1 MSIRFI
7 LAPAGGGKTW
17 HCLQEIAAL
26 EKADPLGT
34 PVYFILPEQAT
45 FIMNDCYAK
54 PARAAVF
61 AVPAF

>member
-34 PVYFILPEQAT
+34 PVYFILPYPRFEL
-45 FIMNDCYAK
+45 
-54 PARAAVF
+54 
-61 AVPAF
+61 